1 MYQFAAV
8 CSSQQISTAK
18 LLVFFLKFKIK
29 KRRRVRNLTTELTTI
44 LDLKVTKNENAENFS
59 ADSWL
64 VL

>member
-8 CSSQQISTAK
+8 CSSQQSSTAK